1 MTHLLTMYY
10 SKLFFHSREKS
21 APLNIVIT
29 TVDTDKHM
37 YAMQPKRVDTNK
49 DLLIKGVMY
58 NYTLD

>member
-1 MTHLLTMYY
+1 MTHLGTIYY
-10 SKLFFHSREKS
+10 SKGFFPMKHRTL
-21 APLNIVIT
+21 LNVVLA